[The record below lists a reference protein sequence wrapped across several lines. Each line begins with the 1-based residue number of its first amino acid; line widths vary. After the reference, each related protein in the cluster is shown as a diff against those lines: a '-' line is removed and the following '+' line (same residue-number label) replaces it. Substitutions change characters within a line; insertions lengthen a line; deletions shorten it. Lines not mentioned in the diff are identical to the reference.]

1 MNKTGTDAVQPEF
14 LVERD
19 GSGAGQRLVGETAG
33 HENELSQP
41 WMLRALPHP
50 APPQPQCSRVWVP
63 TTPHPRLGLSLR
75 EMSLPTFPK
84 PQPKSP
90 VFSYLTYLSLGLS
103 PL

>member
-1 MNKTGTDAVQPEF
+1 MKKTGTDAVQPEF

-19 GSGAGQRLVGETAG
+19 GSGAGRRLVGETAG
-33 HENELSQP
+33 HENELSRP
-41 WMLRALPHP
+41 WMLRALPRP
-50 APPQPQCSRVWVP
+50 SPNPRAAECAIPRP
-63 TTPHPRLGLSLR
+63 PRLGLSLR
-75 EMSLPTFPK
+75 EMRLPTFPK